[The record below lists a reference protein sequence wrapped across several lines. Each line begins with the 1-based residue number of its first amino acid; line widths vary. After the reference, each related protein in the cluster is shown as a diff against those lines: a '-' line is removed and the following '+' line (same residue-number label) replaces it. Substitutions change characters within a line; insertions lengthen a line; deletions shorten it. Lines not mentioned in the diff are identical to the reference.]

1 MNKAEKLFEKL
12 AVQASET
19 MSFPTRRSAN
29 LKQCMCG
36 APVNELGLSEIKT
49 AICKRHEKSA

>member
-1 MNKAEKLFEKL
+1 MDKANKLFEKL
-12 AVQASET
+12 AVYSSET

-36 APVNELGLSEIKT
+36 AGIKVVNHSEVKT
-49 AICKRHEKSA
+49 AIFKRHEKEA

>member
-1 MNKAEKLFEKL
+1 MNKAERLFEKI
-12 AVQASET
+12 AVHASET

-36 APVNELGLSEIKT
+36 AGNKEVRHSEVKT
-49 AICKRHEKSA
+49 AICRRYNK